1 MNEQRKLAAIMFTDI
16 AGYTALMGKDEQKA
30 MQIIHKNRNVLMPL
44 IKQFNGE
51 WLKEMG
57 DGTLSSFYS
66 AVDAVNC
73 AMEIQ
78 RSLKDDPD
86 LNIRIAIHVGE
97 VVLKEKDIYGDAV
110 NVASRIEPLT
120 PPGGICISER
130 VYSNIKNQPGIK
142 THSIGKHNLKNVDEE
157 IEIYSVDIDED
168 ILPQT
173 EISIPSEPAPEGEK
187 SLADVELAT
196 EDNLQQF
203 RSLLLEGS
211 IEEAVQLQNQDKF
224 NDKDILPHI
233 KDAFI
238 THKQA
243 GNFRHA
249 FEIAK
254 RFKSIQEDPK
264 PICIE
269 EWNRLNNEGK
279 FETAA
284 QWAKEQGLSNVE
296 IEHSS
301 IMAYKKYIQD
311 GKVED
316 ALRVLDNYILNKEDL
331 LGETIAEF
339 DRAYTSGEYHKAA
352 FLGKKFGLSENQT
365 FTSAI
370 QACTSAVKNEDFE
383 LAEKIIKNFNPF
395 SDDTFK
401 IIQEKDAESFLLS
414 MFKNFIEPAFSNRNF
429 NLMKNFTKWTNLLNQ
444 PFENNLLKNFLQKFL
459 GISIAIHNKL
469 LQNNDVK
476 SAQFILDSFNL
487 FESRITSNLYN
498 SLIEASE
505 NYHNS
510 LFKNGDVLGAIS
522 FKNKYGLFDTHIL
535 KNSVENVSNL
545 TIPFVISKLEIGD
558 ISTARNVINEYKI
571 PRKKVNEII
580 FATIINLNNKQKYN
594 EANAIQ
600 REFWDK
606 DIKKFVLDK
615 FYELMDKKRY
625 KEAAEFSRRFRLNK
639 SYTEESI
646 YKAWK
651 EEFLSHRFSAAF
663 DLKRICKISKKRTLP
678 LATITYWDLIK
689 SNKYRMA
696 GIIRQSYGVRINLV
710 QLIKEFFRKL
720 FYG

>member
-16 AGYTALMGKDEQKA
+16 VGYTALMGKDEQKA
-30 MQIIHKNRNVLMPL
+30 MQILHKNRNVLMQL

-97 VVLKEKDIYGDAV
+97 VVLKGKDMYGDAV
-110 NVASRIEPLT
+110 NVASRIEPLA

-130 VYSNIKNQPGIK
+130 VYSNIKNQTGIK
-142 THSIGKHNLKNVDEE
+142 TRSIGKHNLKNVDEE
-157 IEIYSVDIDED
+157 MEIYSVDIDKE
-168 ILPQT
+168 ILPQN
-173 EISIPSEPAPEGEK
+173 EVSIPSEPVSEGEK
-187 SLADVELAT
+187 SQDDIDFVA
-196 EDNLQQF
+196 EDNIQQF
-203 RSLLLEGS
+203 SSLLLKGS
-211 IEEAVQLQNQDKF
+211 IEEAIQLQRQDKF
-224 NDKDILPHI
+224 NDKDILPHV

-254 RFKSIQEDPK
+254 QFKFIQEDPK

-279 FETAA
+279 FEVAA
-284 QWAKEQGLSNVE
+284 QWAKEQGLSDVE
-296 IEHSS
+296 IERSS
-301 IMAYKKYIQD
+301 IMAYKKYIRD
-311 GKVED
+311 EKVED
-316 ALRVLDNYILNKEDL
+316 ALRVLDDYNINKENL
-331 LGETIAEF
+331 LNETIAEF
-339 DRAYTSGEYHKAA
+339 ERAYTSGEYHKAA
-352 FLGKKFGLSENQT
+352 FLGKKFNLSENQT

-370 QACTSAVKNEDFE
+370 KACTSAVKNEDFE
-383 LAEKIIKNFNPF
+383 LTEKIIKNFNLF

-401 IIQEKDAESFLLS
+401 IIKEKDAESFLLF
-414 MFKNFIEPAFSNRNF
+414 MLKNFVEPAFSNRNF
-429 NLMKNFTKWTNLLNQ
+429 DLMKNFAKWTNLLNQ
-444 PFENNLLKNFLQKFL
+444 PFEHNLLKNFLQKFL
-459 GISIAIHNKL
+459 GISITIHNKL

-487 FESRITSNLYN
+487 FESRITSSLYN

-510 LFKNGDVLGAIS
+510 LFKSGDVPGAIS
-522 FKNKYGLFDTHIL
+522 FKNKYGLFDTHVL
-535 KNSVENVSNL
+535 KNSVENMSNL
-545 TIPFVISKLEIGD
+545 TVPFVISRLEKGD
-558 ISTARNVINEYKI
+558 ISTARNVLNEYKI

-580 FATIINLNNKQKYN
+580 FATILNLNNKQKYN

-606 DIKKFVLDK
+606 NIKEFVLNK

-625 KEAAEFSRRFRLNK
+625 KEAAEFSRKFRLNK
-639 SYTEESI
+639 SYIEDSI

-651 EEFLSHRFSAAF
+651 DEFLAHRFSAAF

-696 GIIRQSYGVRINLV
+696 SIIRKSYGVRINFV

-720 FYG
+720 FYS